1 MSRAAARI
9 AVTGGSAARSF
20 LRAELDDV
28 RFLTPDPGESAE
40 ALRDADMLVF
50 VADGAET
57 PDGARIAALAEAA
70 RSRGIL
76 VAAVIVADERNPGRS
91 PLLATLRDAADM
103 VIVIREPGDVQAVV
117 AALR

>member
-1 MSRAAARI
+1 VSRAAARI

-28 RFLTPDPGESAE
+28 RFLTPESGEGVE

-50 VADGAET
+50 VADVSET
-57 PDGARIAALAEAA
+57 PDDARIARLAAEA
-70 RSRGIL
+70 RERGIL
-76 VAAVIVADERNPGRS
+76 VAALIVGVERSGPS
-91 PLLATLRDAADM
+91 PLLATLREAADM
-103 VIVIREPGDVQAVV
+103 VMVIREAEDVQAVV

>member
-9 AVTGGSAARSF
+9 AVSGGSAARSF

-28 RFLTPDPGESAE
+28 RFVTLGPGESAGS

-50 VADGAET
+50 VADGSEA
-57 PDGARIAALAEAA
+57 PDDAPIAALAEAA
-70 RSRGIL
+70 RTRGLL
-76 VAAVIVADERNPGRS
+76 VAALIVGGARSGRS
-91 PLLATLRDAADM
+91 PLLSALRDAADM
-103 VIVIREPGDVQAVV
+103 VMVIREADDIQAVV